1 MRNNLQVQQVPVEQ
15 LTPNPYNTNVVSPA
29 NEEKIKESLKRFG
42 QFKPIL
48 VREIENSF
56 EIIGGEHRWRAA
68 QELGLKEVSVINL
81 GALSD
86 EDAKK
91 ISLIDNGR
99 YGEDDAFRL
108 SELLSSL
115 GDIDDL
121 STYMPYTD
129 KGLES
134 LFANSSIEIDD
145 LEVDEEELAEEAP
158 TEKPVRTHVVMRFKV
173 PIEDSGKIQK
183 IIERIMKEQG
193 FTESDSLTNAGDA
206 LVYLCNGKEE

>member
-1 MRNNLQVQQVPVEQ
+1 M
-15 LTPNPYNTNVVSPA
+15 
-29 NEEKIKESLKRFG
+29 
-42 QFKPIL
+42 
-48 VREIENSF
+48 
-56 EIIGGEHRWRAA
+56 
-68 QELGLKEVSVINL
+68 SVINL

-129 KGLES
+129 KSLES

-145 LEVDEEELAEEAP
+145 SEVDEEELAEETP
-158 TEKPVRTHVVMRFKV
+158 TEKPVRTHVEKRLKE
-173 PIEDSGKIQK
+173 PIEDSGKSQK
-183 IIERIMKEQG
+183 IIERIRT
-193 FTESDSLTNAGDA
+193 FT
-206 LVYLCNGKEE
+206 